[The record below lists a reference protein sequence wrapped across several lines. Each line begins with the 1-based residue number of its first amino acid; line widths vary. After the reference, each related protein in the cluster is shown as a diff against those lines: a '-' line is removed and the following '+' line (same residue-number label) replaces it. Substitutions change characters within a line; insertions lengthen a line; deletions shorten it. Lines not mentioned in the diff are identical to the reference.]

1 MSDKETIIRPADRV
15 GTVKEY
21 YLQRKMQEVAAMNRR
36 GLDVVS
42 LGIGGPDKSAPAS
55 AISALAA
62 SAAEPSHHGYQ
73 ISKGTDELR
82 GAYAAWYGRKYGV
95 SLDPSSEILPLIGS
109 KEGILHVSMTFLNPG
124 DRVLV
129 PNPGYPTYTAVT
141 NLVGAVAVPYDL
153 TAERGWYPD
162 FEALEQ
168 MDLTG
173 VKMMWVNYPHM
184 PTGAPARRDLFE
196 KIIDF
201 GRRHSIL
208 IAHDNPYS
216 FILNEEPLSIL
227 SVDGARDV
235 AVEMNSLSKS
245 HNMAGWRMG
254 MVASNPTFISW
265 ISRVKSNIDSG
276 QFRPMMDG
284 AAVALEEDD
293 AWYAEIN
300 RTYSERRLVAEQI
313 MEALGC
319 AFDPVQRGMF
329 LWGRVPDDV
338 PDVEAM
344 VDEILV
350 KARVFITPGFIF
362 GTNGERY
369 IRISLCAPVDRLEEA
384 LKRIKEYK
392 NRKI

>member
-62 SAAEPSHHGYQ
+62 SAAEPSHHCYQ

-300 RTYSERRLVAEQI
+300 RTYGERCRVAEQI